1 MMSQTSL
8 RGRED
13 PARNEKV
20 ARMRD
25 TNARRATAG
34 RPGLGLARRCPGV
47 GAHYSILHPSQK
59 GCFPLKWY
67 CFRKKPLGFTKG
79 GLHTVLGISDASKPV
94 LPCTTEPGQHQT
106 ARPPGTQRAGLVGK
120 AGRGPS
126 GASRGPRP
134 TRPAPGGR
142 GSRRQNAP
150 CGPRHAPC
158 FFEGVSGGSLG
169 RRPSLWQSMAYHLPG
184 PCRLRL
190 CPCHPCPAG
199 GSHGSCVR
207 GRLAGQGDLVLLQG
221 RPRGA
226 PSFIAP
232 GCGRVSSQESSL
244 PSALPGLLGWCLLH
258 ASDPAASGHL

>member
-20 ARMRD
+20 ARTRD

-59 GCFPLKWY
+59 NAFPSNGTVLGRNHSGSQRGGC
-67 CFRKKPLGFTKG
+67 
-79 GLHTVLGISDASKPV
+79 TVLGISDASKPV

-169 RRPSLWQSMAYHLPG
+169 RRPSLWQSMAHHLPG

-190 CPCHPCPAG
+190 CPCRPCPAG